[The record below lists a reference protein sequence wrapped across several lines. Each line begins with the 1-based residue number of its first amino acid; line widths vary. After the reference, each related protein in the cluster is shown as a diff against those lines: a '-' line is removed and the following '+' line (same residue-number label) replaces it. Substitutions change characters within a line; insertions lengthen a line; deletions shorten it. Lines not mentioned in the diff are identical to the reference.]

1 MKLVVVESPAKC
13 QKIQSYLGKGF
24 IVTASFGHFRDLDK
38 KNMGVDVNNNYDPNY
53 IILQDKKKTVTDLKS
68 AF

>member
-24 IVTASFGHFRDLDK
+24 TVKASFGHFRDLDK
-38 KNMGVDVNNNYDPNY
+38 KNMGIDVNNNIPHKPIIVRAMKTY
-53 IILQDKKKTVTDLKS
+53 I
-68 AF
+68 